1 MEELKMAVEGE
12 ATAPP
17 LPPPLPNPAPV
28 PVSPETEVE
37 AFKRRIDGIIF
48 KADELEKMVNEVVQ
62 FYASKK
68 QANNSKGSSVAREK
82 DKDKLVGVSNSNSGV
97 DNSGGKSNDKMQADG
112 CRNVVGCSR
121 RMQELMRQFGTILR
135 QITNHKWAWP
145 FLEPVDVKGLGL
157 DDYYEVIKKPMDFHT
172 IQTRMEA
179 KDDTRYK
186 NVREIYSDVR
196 LVFTNAMK
204 YNKERSDVHVMA
216 KTLLD
221 KFEEKWLQLL
231 PKVVEE
237 ETRKKEDEAQELVNT
252 HIAQEAAIARLA
264 RDTDN
269 ELNELSLHLEDIR
282 KVVVQRCR
290 KMSTDEKR
298 KLGVGLSNLSPENLN
313 KALEIIAQDN
323 PTFQSTA
330 EEVDLDMDAQSE
342 STLWRLKFFVKE
354 ALELQAKNNA
364 SKGDDNSKRKKEIC
378 DALAKTA
385 KKRNKRLSS

>member
-1 MEELKMAVEGE
+1 MEESSVAAVENE
-12 ATAPP
+12 PMAAP
-17 LPPPLPNPAPV
+17 LL
-28 PVSPETEVE
+28 SKPETEVDG
-37 AFKRRIDGIIF
+37 FKHRIDGIIF
-48 KADELEKMVNEVVQ
+48 KADELEKKVNEVVQ
-62 FYASKK
+62 FYESKK
-68 QANNSKGSSVAREK
+68 QVNNSKGNSVVRE
-82 DKDKLVGVSNSNSGV
+82 KDKLVGIRNTNGGV
-97 DNSGGKSNDKMQADG
+97 GHSGGRNNEQMQVDG
-112 CRNVVGCSR
+112 CRKEVVCSK
-121 RMQELMRQFGTILR
+121 RMQDLMRQFGTFLR
-135 QITNHKWAWP
+135 QITNHRRARP

-157 DDYYEVIKKPMDFHT
+157 DDYYEVIKKPMDFRT
-172 IQTRMEA
+172 IQNRMEA

-204 YNKERSDVHVMA
+204 YNKERSDIHVAA

-221 KFEEKWLQLL
+221 KFQEKWLQLL

-237 ETRKKEDEAQELVNT
+237 ETRQKEDEAQELINMQ
-252 HIAQEAAIARLA
+252 IAQEAAIARLA

-269 ELNELSLHLEDIR
+269 ELNELNLHLEDIR

-298 KLGVGLSNLSPENLN
+298 KLGVGLSKLSAEDLN
-313 KALEIIAQDN
+313 KAIEIIAQDN
-323 PTFQSTA
+323 PNFQSTA
-330 EEVDLDMDAQSE
+330 EVVHLDMDAQSK

-354 ALELQAKNNA
+354 ALELQAKSSA

-385 KKRNKRLSS
+385 KKRSKKLLS